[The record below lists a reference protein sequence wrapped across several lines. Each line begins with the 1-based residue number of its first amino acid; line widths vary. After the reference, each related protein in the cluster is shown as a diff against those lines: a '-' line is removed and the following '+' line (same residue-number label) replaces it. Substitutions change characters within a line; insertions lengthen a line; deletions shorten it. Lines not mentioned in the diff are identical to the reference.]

1 MKKRH
6 WAWVLAASLLLAG
19 CTVQGQ
25 SPPDSGGI
33 DPDDSYTEEYTQN
46 AQTQDS
52 NAASGANGTGNSNL
66 YLTPSDTEAPPSD
79 SPDTPAGQ
87 PGYPA
92 PTDTPTAQPDYPAPT
107 GTPWSTEEPVEAA
120 EPVELDGLRFV
131 SFGRYSGAF
140 FEDGSDTAVENVAI
154 VLVVNTTERFLELAT
169 FSFEIDGA
177 SATFTV
183 TNLPPQRGAWVLEKN
198 ALTVQGGASFV
209 LKSGSTT
216 FCTPEEVSTVTAQA
230 LDGTVMVENHSESES
245 FSGYIYYKTVYEDGN
260 YLGGVTYRSLIEDL
274 PAQSRTEITAAHCDE
289 TAEIIRIVTTE

>member
-1 MKKRH
+1 MKRLLS
-6 WAWVLAASLLLAG
+6 VLILLSTLLLVG
-19 CTVQGQ
+19 CKTQEALPNERGGSTASSGPPSLSEAPSQ
-25 SPPDSGGI
+25 QDGTAAESTDPDSESEHGQQGTETQEGG
-33 DPDDSYTEEYTQN
+33 SNGQVSESSGTE
-46 AQTQDS
+46 
-52 NAASGANGTGNSNL
+52 
-66 YLTPSDTEAPPSD
+66 SD
-79 SPDTPAGQ
+79 Q
-87 PGYPA
+87 P
-92 PTDTPTAQPDYPAPT
+92 TYPAPT
-107 GTPWSTEEPVEAA
+107 GEPWVSDVPIEKT
-120 EPVELDGLRFV
+120 EPVELDGLRFT

-289 TAEIIRIVTTE
+289 TAEIVRIVTTE

>member
-1 MKKRH
+1 MKKRL
-6 WAWVLAASLLLAG
+6 WAALLAASLLLAG
-19 CTVQGQ
+19 CAAQGQ
-25 SPPDSGGI
+25 SPPDSGGTN
-33 DPDDSYTEEYTQN
+33 PDDSYTYTEEYTQN
-46 AQTQDS
+46 AQTQDA
-52 NAASGANGTGNSNL
+52 NAASDANGKGNSNF
-66 YLTPSDTEAPPSD
+66 YLTPSNTEAPSSD
-79 SPDTPAGQ
+79 SPDTP
-87 PGYPA
+87 
-92 PTDTPTAQPDYPAPT
+92 TAQPAYPAPT

-154 VLVVNTTERFLELAT
+154 VLVVNTTEHFLELAT

-289 TAEIIRIVTTE
+289 TAEIVRIVTTE